1 MPLSYPKEKYI
12 NLTMSKGI
20 QLRVTIKWEA
30 FSDPL
35 MRTSLSLFISAVM
48 LTSLLFGMSQ
58 SYAESSLGNE
68 PKFSE
73 KISAADAWVTSA
85 GGSGSDMAWDM
96 VLDSQGN
103 SYVTGSF
110 SGSATFG
117 STTLNSIGGIDG
129 FVAKMDNLGNWV
141 WASQIAGSHED
152 WGAGIDIDSNG
163 NVYVTGP
170 FINNQDSTS
179 PSVQL
184 GSHYLN
190 AHSQSTY
197 DMFVGKLDSSGNWA
211 WAETSNKIEEL
222 DINTYQYV
230 EQFGQ
235 VLTTDIKVFNNS
247 ITISGSYNGKIFAY
261 TDSQGDWYY
270 ESSKDSSGFT
280 TTDAYVGFLDL
291 DGTWG
296 SQHGWG
302 GSSQSDA
309 ATAVASSPTG
319 DYWYIAGSF
328 ANTVE
333 FIGGTTITSSG
344 GSQDIWIMQI
354 TDGGEVEWVIS
365 AGGTGTDTLRDMVVD
380 SSDALYAVGEFEG
393 SLAAFGSHRL
403 TSNSGGSDV
412 FAAKVASDNT
422 WVWAKQGGGA
432 SDDNGFSIA
441 LSPDESAVYTVGQ
454 IAGSSTFENTG
465 ASQLISTSGPSDA
478 FVAVS
483 SASTGNWDDVFVAG
497 GPSAGDRAWGIDI
510 DSQNITHT
518 TGRFKGTSNGLAEFG
533 SDDISS
539 SGDFDIFVWKGLI
552 EDDDDDRVP
561 NEEDDCP
568 QVWGNATVSPH
579 IGCPDADGDGYA
591 DVDDT
596 HPNEPTQWRDQDGDG
611 YGDNPTGNL
620 ADDCPT
626 INGTSTIDLIGCT
639 DTDGD
644 GWSDQRDAFPIE
656 PTQWNDSDGDGY
668 GDNWNDDD
676 LTSNFGTLGLGQ
688 YVFGA
693 VDMDYCP
700 TLPGVDTFDNPGC
713 PDTDVDGW
721 SDVTDD
727 FINNPTQW
735 QDSDGDGWGDN
746 SSSGATQG
754 DDLPFDETQ
763 YQDRDGDG
771 WGDFDEGNNP
781 DEFPDDGTQQTD
793 LDGDGYG
800 DNLSG
805 NDGDACPETWG
816 NSWRDVLGCPDVDG
830 DGTSDDGDMF
840 PSDWSQ
846 WHDSDGDGLGDNWAN
861 PHWNDSRE
869 AHWPGE
875 FIPGATNSDRNPL
888 DRDGDGWE
896 DENATGGLE
905 PWDDCLDEPGDSWQD
920 RFGCPD
926 SDGDGWSDDY
936 DAFPTEPTQWRD
948 SDMDEFG
955 DEPSGQNG
963 DNCPTIRGS
972 SEHDRLGCPDTDNDG
987 WSDPMDELS
996 ASPWNVSQGADL
1008 FPADPLRWNQSH
1020 VISDSSSGYS
1030 VDGGLAAG
1038 LGLGAL
1044 IAMMFV
1050 MVFAVII
1057 IKLRSNDDYEDY
1069 EDEYEDDDEEVS
1081 RAGEIARSWQQDSTQ
1096 ETIAAPISEASYSQQ
1111 ISQEYVAPP
1120 PPNTENTLSAATQA
1134 VDVLTIPDAPT
1145 PPNEPMQTSSDPLMN
1160 DMDTNL
1166 AMTLL
1171 GGSEDVEES
1180 EVEDSEEETAEATE
1194 DDSSEDTTE
1203 PAEEKQEWSDDEDPW
1218 A

>member
-1 MPLSYPKEKYI
+1 
-12 NLTMSKGI
+12 MSRR
-20 QLRVTIKWEA
+20 LV
-30 FSDPL
+30 
-35 MRTSLSLFISAVM
+35 LFIAVVM
-48 LTSLLFGMSQ
+48 SSSLLLGMSH
-58 SYAESSLGNE
+58 SYAESSLE
-68 PKFSE
+68 PAPKFSG
-73 KISAADAWVTSA
+73 KISAADAWVTAA

-96 VLDSQGN
+96 VLDAQGN
-103 SYVTGSF
+103 SFVTGSF

-129 FVAKMDNLGNWV
+129 FVGKMDNLGNWV
-141 WASQIAGSHED
+141 WVSQISGSHED
-152 WGAGIDIDSNG
+152 WGAGIDIDTNG

-184 GSHYLN
+184 GSYTLS
-190 AHSQSTY
+190 AHTQSTY
-197 DMFVGKLDSSGNWA
+197 DMFVGKLDSGGNWL
-211 WAETSNKIEEL
+211 WAETSNKLEEL
-222 DINTYQYV
+222 DFNTFQYV

-235 VLTTDIKVFNNS
+235 VLPTDIKVFNNS
-247 ITISGSYNGKIFAY
+247 ITISGSYNGKIYAY
-261 TDSQGDWYY
+261 YDNGDWYY
-270 ESSKDSSGFT
+270 ESSTDSSGFT
-280 TTDAYVGFLDL
+280 TTDAYVGFINL

-302 GSSQSDA
+302 GSSQYDA
-309 ATAVASSPTG
+309 ATAVAPSPSG
-319 DYWYIAGSF
+319 NYWYIAGTF
-328 ANTVE
+328 ADSVE
-333 FIGGTTITSSG
+333 FVGGTTLTSSG

-354 TDGGEVEWVIS
+354 TDGGNVEWVIS
-365 AGGTGTDTLRDMVVD
+365 AGGTGTDTLRDMIVD
-380 SSDALYAVGEFEG
+380 TSDSLYAVGEFEG

-403 TSNSGGSDV
+403 TSNAGGSDV
-412 FAAKVASDNT
+412 WAAKVGVNNN
-422 WVWAKQGGGA
+422 WQWAKQGGGA
-432 SDDNGFSIA
+432 SDDQGFSIA

-454 IAGSSTFENTG
+454 IAGASTFENTV

-483 SASTGNWDDVFVAG
+483 SASTGNWDQVFVAG
-497 GPSAGDRAWGIDI
+497 GPSSGDRAWAIDV

-518 TGRFKGTSNGLAEFG
+518 AGRFKGTSNGLAEFG
-533 SDDISS
+533 SDDIAS
-539 SGDFDIFVWKGLI
+539 SGDYDIFLWKGLI

-561 NEEDDCP
+561 NDEDDCP
-568 QVWGNATVSPH
+568 QIWGNATVPPYV
-579 IGCPDADGDGYA
+579 GCPDTDGDGYA

-596 HPNEPTQWRDQDGDG
+596 HPDEPTQWRDQDGDG
-611 YGDNPTGNL
+611 FGDNPLGNL

-639 DTDGD
+639 DSDGD

-656 PTQWNDSDGDGY
+656 PTQWNDSDGDGF
-668 GDNWNDDD
+668 GDNWNDDE
-676 LTSNFGTLGLGQ
+676 LTPNFGTLELGQ
-688 YVFGA
+688 YIFGA

-713 PDTDVDGW
+713 PDTDGDGW

-763 YQDRDGDG
+763 YQDQDGDG
-771 WGDFDEGNNP
+771 WGDSQDGNNP
-781 DEFPDDGTQQTD
+781 DQFPTDETQQTD
-793 LDGDGYG
+793 FDEDGYG

-805 NDGDACPETWG
+805 NEGDACPDTWG

-830 DGTSDDGDMF
+830 DGTSDAGDVF

-846 WHDSDGDGLGDNWAN
+846 WQDSDGDDLGDNWAN
-861 PHWNDSRE
+861 PHWNDSRD

-875 FIPGATNSDRNPL
+875 YIPGATNSDRYPL

-896 DENATGGLE
+896 DENATGALE
-905 PWDDCLDEPGDSWQD
+905 PWDDCPDEPGDSWQD

-926 SDGDGWSDDY
+926 NDGDGWSDDY
-936 DAFPTEPTQWRD
+936 DAFPSEHTQWRD
-948 SDMDEFG
+948 SDMDGFG

-963 DNCPTIRGS
+963 DNCPTIRGG
-972 SEHDRLGCPDTDNDG
+972 SEHDRMGCPDTDNDG

-996 ASPWNVSQGADL
+996 PNPWNVSQGADL

-1020 VISDSSSGYS
+1020 VISDSDSGFS
-1030 VDGGLAAG
+1030 ADGGLAAG

-1057 IKLRSNDDYEDY
+1057 IKLRSNDEY
-1069 EDEYEDDDEEVS
+1069 DEYEDEDEDEDGEGVN
-1081 RAGEIARSWQQDSTQ
+1081 RAAEIARSWQQHGTAPPDPPAGAAMST
-1096 ETIAAPISEASYSQQ
+1096 SEYSQQ

-1120 PPNTENTLSAATQA
+1120 APTSENT
-1134 VDVLTIPDAPT
+1134 IPAAPT
-1145 PPNEPMQTSSDPLMN
+1145 PPSEPMQTSVDPLMN
-1160 DMDTNL
+1160 EMETGL
-1166 AMTLL
+1166 AMSLL
-1171 GGSEDVEES
+1171 GSAEEESTEETEVGAVEEEVVEAAETNS
-1180 EVEDSEEETAEATE
+1180 NEEAEESTEEEVEEEITE
-1194 DDSSEDTTE
+1194 
-1203 PAEEKQEWSDDEDPW
+1203 EWSDDDDPW
-1218 A
+1218 G